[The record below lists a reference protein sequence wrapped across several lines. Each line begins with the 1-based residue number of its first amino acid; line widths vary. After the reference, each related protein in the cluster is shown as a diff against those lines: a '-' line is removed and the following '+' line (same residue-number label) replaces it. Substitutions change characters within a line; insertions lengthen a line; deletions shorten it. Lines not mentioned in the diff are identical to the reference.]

1 MSEGTDPDGGLA
13 AFRTISD
20 SLGDSP
26 WYLRMLRDSVGAAQR
41 LSRVLS
47 LSHYV
52 ATLIERV
59 PDSVAWLD
67 DDDNLRPR
75 TLETLLEEF
84 GAIDS
89 RHANVEDAA
98 KAVRFARRRELLRV
112 ALAAVLDIVNIEQV
126 GVALSDIATA
136 TIEAATR
143 LARRGIEGVE
153 FAVIAMGRFGGQELG
168 FSSDTDVVWVF
179 RDSGAGESTH
189 QSAEKI
195 VHAVIRLT
203 EDLRFPLDL
212 DAGLR
217 PEGKNGPLVRSLDA
231 YRAYYAQWS
240 DIWETQALIRAR
252 PVAGDPAL
260 MAAFNEMADSVRYTT
275 EISEEGIREIR
286 RIKARV
292 ETERLPFGADASRH
306 TKLGRGSLSDVE
318 WLVQLIQL
326 MHGPANNSV
335 RTPST
340 LDALTAEVAGGY
352 LSESDGAA
360 LRDAWLTS
368 SRVRSATTLFTGKG
382 SDVVPVDSRQLEG
395 IARILAYPAGRGAE
409 LENDY
414 LRITRQS
421 RQVFERIFYPN

>member
-1 MSEGTDPDGGLA
+1 MTEGTDPDGGLA

-47 LSHYV
+47 VSRYV
-52 ATLIERV
+52 AILIERV
-59 PDSVAWLD
+59 PDAVAWLD
-67 DDDNLRPR
+67 DDENLRPR
-75 TLETLLEEF
+75 TRETLMEEF

-89 RHANVEDAA
+89 RHDNVEDAA

-112 ALAAVLDIVNIEQV
+112 ALAVVLDLVDIEEA

-136 TIEAATR
+136 TIDAATR
-143 LARRGIEGVE
+143 LARRGIDGIE
-153 FAVIAMGRFGGQELG
+153 FAVIAMGRFGGRELG

-179 RDSGAGESTH
+179 RDSGAGDSAH
-189 QSAEKI
+189 QRAEKI
-195 VHAVIRLT
+195 VHSVIRLT

-217 PEGKNGPLVRSLDA
+217 PEGKNGPLVRSLEA

-240 DIWETQALIRAR
+240 DIWETQALIRAT

-260 MAAFNEMADSVRYTT
+260 LSAFDEMADAVRYAT
-275 EISEEGIREIR
+275 EISDEGIREIR

-292 ETERLPFGADASRH
+292 ETERLPFGADAARH

-318 WLVQLIQL
+318 WLVQLLQL
-326 MHGPANNSV
+326 QHGPGNAVV
-335 RTPST
+335 RSPST
-340 LDALTAEVAGGY
+340 LAALAAEIASGY
-352 LSESDGAA
+352 ISETDGAA
-360 LRDAWLTS
+360 LREAWLLS
-368 SRVRSATTLFTGKG
+368 SRIRSATTLFTGKG
-382 SDVVPVDSRQLEG
+382 SDVVPMDRPALEG
-395 IARILAYPAGRGAE
+395 IARLLGYPAGRGAE

-414 LRITRQS
+414 LRVTRQS
-421 RQVFERIFYPN
+421 RQVFERIFYPA